1 MDQNNLVE
9 KILALKEKEKTV
21 IHAHNYQLPE
31 VQRVADFVGD
41 SLELARKACSVED
54 ARYILFAGVDFMAET
69 AAILNPDKTVLI
81 PTLEA
86 RCPMAAQLPKE
97 LLILYKREHPGAEV
111 VLYVNTLAEAKA
123 EADCVCTSANAPRIV
138 GSMSSETILF
148 GPDAN
153 LGYFVQ
159 QQNPDKKLVFVPHD
173 GYCYVHKKF
182 TTRDILDARRE
193 HPGAEVLVHPECDP
207 GVQRLADHICSTGQ
221 MVRRVQVSPAEE
233 FIVATEKEMCYTL
246 KSRFPEKEF
255 YPARKDAICLQM
267 KKNTLLNVYDSLRSK
282 RFVVRV
288 EKDVSKRAKLAI
300 EKMLELS
307 P

>member
-1 MDQNNLVE
+1 MDQNSLVE
-9 KILALKEKEKTV
+9 RILALKEKEKTV
-21 IHAHNYQLPE
+21 ILAHNYQLPE

-54 ARYILFAGVDFMAET
+54 AKHILFAGVDFMAET
-69 AAILNPDKTVLI
+69 AAILNPDKTVLV
-81 PTLEA
+81 PSMEA
-86 RCPMAAQLPKE
+86 RCPMAAQLPRE

-123 EADCVCTSANAPRIV
+123 EADCVCTSANAPKIV
-138 GSMSSETILF
+138 GSMDSETILF

-153 LGYFVQ
+153 LGYYAQ
-159 QQNPDKKLVFVPHD
+159 KQNPDKKLVFVPPD

-207 GVQRLADHICSTGQ
+207 EVQKLADQICSTGQ
-221 MVRRVQVSPAEE
+221 MVRRAQVSQAKE
-233 FIVATEKEMCYTL
+233 FVVATEKEMCYTL
-246 KSRFPEKEF
+246 KSRFPEKRF
-255 YPARKDAICLQM
+255 YPAREDAICLQM
-267 KKNTLLNVYDSLRSK
+267 KKNTLAKVYDSLRFK

-288 EKDVSKRAKLAI
+288 DKSVSRRAGLAI

-307 P
+307 Q